1 MVNGRSFFTSITMA
15 NTTLTACASTV
26 AAAAP
31 AASILSPATSSRSPA
46 MLTMQAT
53 STNNNGDLLSPRPRK
68 MAAIRLYAT
77 IKKIPLP
84 QMRM

>member
-1 MVNGRSFFTSITMA
+1 
-15 NTTLTACASTV
+15 
-26 AAAAP
+26 
-31 AASILSPATSSRSPA
+31 